1 MNLTNDIINKIWQTA
16 RKVEGVDANMVRK
29 DPCGAWIVRDK
40 YGHPD
45 NEYGWEIDL
54 IYPRSLGGDDNPLN
68 LRAMH
73 CANASS
79 KGDSYPSYIVSVTS
93 EGDKNIPTKRV
104 LKVNRAKREVLEA
117 LYKK

>member
-1 MNLTNDIINKIWQTA
+1 MIYTDDIIDRIWQTA
-16 RKVEGVDANMVRK
+16 RKVEGMDADMVRK

-40 YGHPD
+40 YAQPE
-45 NEYGWEIDL
+45 NEYGWEIDH
-54 IYPRSLGGDDNPLN
+54 IYPLSMGGDDNLKN

-73 CANASS
+73 CANARS
-79 KGDSYPSYIVSVTS
+79 KNGSYPSYIVAVTS

-104 LKVNRAKREVLEA
+104 LKVNRAKRDVLEA